1 MNNAA
6 FTVRAFGYYMLALG
20 VALVLVPNL
29 LLGLSFMPPTNE
41 VWIRVAGVL
50 VFNIGVYYIYAAK
63 CEATAF
69 FQASVYTRALVFAAF
84 CAFTALG
91 LARPMLVL
99 FGAVDLLGG
108 LWTWRAP
115 KSAA

>member
-1 MNNAA
+1 MTKAA
-6 FTVRAFGYYMLALG
+6 FSVRAFGYYMLVLG
-20 VALVLVPNL
+20 VVLVLAPNQ

-50 VFNIGVYYIYAAK
+50 VLNIGVYYIYAAK
-63 CEATAF
+63 CEATDF
-69 FQASVYTRALVFAAF
+69 FAASVYTRILVFVAFAAF
-84 CAFTALG
+84 AALG
-91 LARPMLVL
+91 LAKPMLVL

-108 LWTWRAP
+108 LWTLRAL